1 MRVFFFS
8 AFFSSIL
15 PITFPPRA
23 RPRAPTPRCT
33 HTHTSFLSL
42 SLSFPFPFSINNAWV
57 AHGRG
62 WVLEADDN
70 PIVKLAG
77 AALDFHLNWR
87 DEIAFADGERFAYRK
102 PKSVLGGL
110 VVGGMNLT
118 HTVREERER
127 EREKER

>member
-1 MRVFFFS
+1 M
-8 AFFSSIL
+8 
-15 PITFPPRA
+15 
-23 RPRAPTPRCT
+23 
-33 HTHTSFLSL
+33 
-42 SLSFPFPFSINNAWV
+42 
-57 AHGRG
+57 
-62 WVLEADDN
+62 EADDN

-127 EREKER
+127 EREKERSRERQQRTIACGCDDGRTRRAPGDRDDSSDDSSNIDSCDSDTSPLF